1 MKLLIIGSG
10 MYVTGRDG
18 SGVGTILASLCQ
30 YSLDGRVDK
39 VVVASRSQSSSA
51 AVSEC
56 VDRTNNLL
64 GSNLDCE
71 FRAIGGTFDELQALN
86 SEFDFDAAIISIPD
100 HLHFEY
106 AEKLIR
112 LGVHCLV
119 VKPLVPSV
127 EEHQEL
133 IRLTREHDVYG
144 AVEFHKR
151 FDETNLLIKRELT
164 NGNLGSVKYFEVNY
178 SQRISIPTQ
187 TFKNWSSKSNIF
199 QYLGVHYVDLF
210 NFLTGCEPVRV
221 MAAGTT
227 GTLSQRDIDTWDSVH
242 AMIQWKGTM
251 AGQPQAFISVHN
263 TNWIDPDSS
272 TALSDQAYTVV
283 GDLGRIDCDQ
293 KNRGL
298 QYTKTGVGF
307 SHPNPY
313 FSDFLPDPSGSPKFS
328 GYGYTSISL
337 FLSDVNDL
345 KGSRVSLE
353 MLRENRPSFENTLV
367 STQVVE
373 AANESLQAGHN
384 WVDI

>member
-1 MKLLIIGSG
+1 MKILVIGSG
-10 MYVTGRDG
+10 MYVTGREG

-30 YSLDGRVDK
+30 YSLDGSVDK
-39 VVVASRSQSSSA
+39 VVVASRSQSSGD
-51 AVSEC
+51 AVSES
-56 VDRTNNLL
+56 VGRTNRLL
-64 GSNLDCE
+64 GSDLNCE
-71 FRAIGGTFDELQALN
+71 FRSVTGTFDELEALN

-100 HLHFEY
+100 HLHFDY

-119 VKPLVPSV
+119 VKPLVPTLD
-127 EEHQEL
+127 EHQGL
-133 IRLTREHDVYG
+133 IDLVHKHNVYG

-164 NGNLGSVKYFEVNY
+164 NGNLGAVKYFQVDY

-187 TFKNWSSKSNIF
+187 TFKNWSAKSNIF

-227 GTLSQRDIDTWDSVH
+227 GALAKSGIDTWDSVH

-251 AGQPQAFISVHN
+251 AGQPQEFISVHN

-313 FSDFLPDPSGSPKFS
+313 FSDFLPDPSGQPKFS

-337 FLSDVNDL
+337 FLCDINDL
-345 KGSRVSLE
+345 KGGKVSLE
-353 MLRENRPSFENTLV
+353 TLRENRPSFDNTIAA
-367 STQVVE
+367 TRVVE
-373 AANESLQAGHN
+373 AANKSLQTGHN